1 MATLLGKKIHDAR
14 KKQGFSLDKLADL
27 IGSSKS
33 YMWELENKDDIN
45 PTADKLS
52 KLANALK
59 IPVEYLLNNDQEE
72 LTEDDSSKV
81 FYRRYEK
88 LTADKK
94 VALDAVL
101 EALEREQK
109 L

>member
-14 KKQGFSLDKLADL
+14 KRQGLSLDKLADL
-27 IGSSKS
+27 IDSSKS
-33 YMWELENKDDIN
+33 YVWELENKDGIN

-52 KLANALK
+52 KLSSALRV
-59 IPVEYLLNNDQEE
+59 PVEYLLNNDQEE

-94 VALDAVL
+94 AAIDAVL
-101 EALEREQK
+101 AALEQEQK
-109 L
+109 P